1 MFAFF
6 RPAQY
11 FFIRALT
18 AFRCA
23 ADIFERFRLR
33 GGVVSSAAA
42 TFRADFAAV
51 RLAVVERA
59 VR

>member
-33 GGVVSSAAA
+33 GVVSSAAA